1 MPLRRCNF
9 RPGWLAAFAA
19 SIACVPAAAS
29 PWLPVTAQEL
39 QMTDDAQ
46 APRTP
51 AIILYRQV
59 DRDDN
64 GSTERDYL
72 RIKILSEEGR
82 QFGNVEI
89 AFDSNR
95 ESIHAIEA
103 RTIRPDGSIVIFDG
117 TIYDK
122 QLAEGQGLNLR
133 AKAFALPDVQVGG
146 IIEYRYTQQMAYG
159 NVFNSHWIL
168 SENLFT
174 RDAKFSLQP
183 NRRFLLRYSWPLG
196 LPEGTNR
203 PAVSGGVI
211 RLETHNVPA
220 FVKEEHMPPENELKE
235 RVDFIYVPHG
245 EDETDP
251 VRFWEKFGRARFK
264 SVDDFLDE
272 RRVMEQAVAQIVAP
286 DDSPEVKLRKIY
298 ARVQQMR
305 NLSYEPRKSE
315 QEKDREH
322 LQDAK
327 DVAEVWQRGY
337 GNGQQ
342 ITWLF
347 LGLVRAAGLHA
358 DPVLVSNRD
367 AFFFDP
373 RFMNSGQLNT
383 NVVLVSQG
391 DKDLYLDPGA
401 AFTPFGLLPWGKTG
415 VRGLRLDKDGGKWI
429 ETPLPPPSASRIEH
443 KAELRLTSSGALTG
457 RVTTTYTG
465 LEARGYRGHERNE
478 DDTHRKQYL
487 ENQLRADIAAGIDV
501 SLINVPDWGS
511 SESPLIAEYE
521 VTIPDW
527 ATVNGP
533 RALMA
538 VGLFSGRWK
547 HVFEHAVR
555 LHPAYFPF
563 PFEYADD
570 VRIELPA
577 AWQAASLPK
586 ARETDINFLAY
597 RSAVNFGDGSLRI
610 KRLLTSNVTLLAAK
624 YYDSLHD
631 FFQRMRAGDAEQLLL
646 SAAAAPGRP

>member
-1 MPLRRCNF
+1 MPLRRCDCNL
-9 RPGWLAAFAA
+9 GWLVAFVTCAAAM
-19 SIACVPAAAS
+19 PAAAS

-39 QMTDDAQ
+39 QMTDDPQ
-46 APRTP
+46 APRAP
-51 AIILYRQV
+51 AIVLYRQV

-64 GSTERDYL
+64 DSTERDYV
-72 RIKILSEEGR
+72 RIKILTDEGR

-89 AFDSNR
+89 VFDNSR
-95 ESIHAIEA
+95 ESIHDIEA
-103 RTIRPDGSIVIFDG
+103 RTIRADGSIVNFAG

-133 AKAFALPDVQVGG
+133 AKAFALPDVQVGSV
-146 IIEYRYTQQMAYG
+146 IEYRYTQQMAYG

-203 PAVSGGVI
+203 PALSGGVI

-220 FVKEEHMPPENELKE
+220 FVKEEHMPPENELKS
-235 RVDFIYVPHG
+235 RVDFIYVPDG
-245 EDETDP
+245 EDDTDP
-251 VRFWEKFGRARFK
+251 LRFWEKFGKARFK
-264 SVDDFLDE
+264 SVEDFLDE
-272 RRVMEQAVAQIVAP
+272 RRVMEQAVAQLVAP
-286 DDSPEVKLRKIY
+286 DDSPEVRLRKIY
-298 ARVQQMR
+298 ARVQQLR

-327 DVAEVWQRGY
+327 DVADVWQRGY

-367 AFFFDP
+367 AFFFDA
-373 RFMNSGQLNT
+373 RYMNPGQLNT

-391 DKDLYLDPGA
+391 DQDLYLDPGA

-415 VRGLRLDKDGGKWI
+415 VRGLRLDKEGGKWI
-429 ETPLPPPSASRIEH
+429 ETPLPAASASRIEH
-443 KAELRLTSSGALTG
+443 TAELRLTASGALTG

-465 LEARGYRGHERNE
+465 LEARGYRAHERNE
-478 DDTHRKQYL
+478 DATHRKQYL
-487 ENQLRADIAAGIDV
+487 ENQLKADIAASSDV
-501 SLINVPDWGS
+501 SLINVPDWSS

-521 VTIPDW
+521 ISIPDW
-527 ATVNGP
+527 ATVNGA

-538 VGLFSGRWK
+538 VGLFTGRWK

-563 PFEYADD
+563 PFECADD

-577 AWQAASLPK
+577 AWQVASLPK
-586 ARETDINFLAY
+586 ARDTDVNFLAY
-597 RSAVNFGDGSLRI
+597 RSAANYGNGSLQI
-610 KRLLTSNVTLLAAK
+610 KRSLTSNVTLLAAK
-624 YYDSLHD
+624 YYASLHD
-631 FFQRMRAGDAEQLLL
+631 FFQSMRAGDAEQLIV
-646 SAAAAPGRP
+646 SAGAAPGRP